1 MPTFYTGDLDID
13 VEEFVDDCN
22 SWEIKQ
28 LLSYLREQGHL
39 NDNNIPAEDMNA
51 LDQEWAEVIDKIS
64 GNARLRLT
72 TEEEELIRKIANRL

>member
-1 MPTFYTGDLDID
+1 MPTFYTGDLDIE

>member
-72 TEEEELIRKIANRL
+72 IEEEELIRKIANRL